1 MISTHIVGKLIS
13 GCLAGALSIALPV
26 AAPAWAQAPSASPVP
41 NALADRIASLDVPGS
56 GRLGIAA
63 QDLQTG
69 ETVTLSG
76 ADSFPMAST
85 VKIAIAAAYLAQ
97 VDKGALSLE
106 QAFGRG
112 RRTIS
117 ASRLLEAMLIHSD
130 NGASDI
136 LLRALGGPQAV
147 DSWLQDAGIR
157 GQRMDRTI
165 ARLVLDD
172 RPPVKAVT
180 QRYRDRRHR
189 WHTRTVWVRAN
200 PGIRPVAAHDAR
212 DTSTPAAM
220 VALLA
225 KLRQGALLGAASTSY
240 LFNVMERCATGGRR
254 IKGMLPRG
262 TMVAHK
268 TGTLAGVSND
278 VGIVRL
284 PNGHDLAVAIFA
296 HGMRSEGE
304 RSRSIAAAARLLY
317 DGFASMEQG
326 AMGWGASR

>member
-1 MISTHIVGKLIS
+1 MRSTRLRAAQGFIIAS
-13 GCLAGALSIALPV
+13 LAGALLM
-26 AAPAWAQAPSASPVP
+26 AAPGAAQAPPANPAP
-41 NALADRIASLDVPGS
+41 GALADRIASLEMPGS

-76 ADSFPMAST
+76 ADPFPMAST

-97 VDKGALSLE
+97 VDSGRLRLD

-112 RRTIS
+112 RHTIS
-117 ASRLLEAMLIHSD
+117 ASRLMEAMLIRSD
-130 NGASDI
+130 NWASDI
-136 LLRALGGPQAV
+136 LLRAVGGPQAV
-147 DSWLQDAGIR
+147 DAWLQQAGIR

-172 RPPVKAVT
+172 RPPVRAVK

-225 KLRQGALLGAASTSY
+225 KLRQGALLGADSTTF
-240 LFNVMERCATGGRR
+240 LFDVMARCVTGPRR
-254 IKGMLPRG
+254 IRGLLPAG
-262 TMVAHK
+262 TPVMHK
-268 TGTLAGVSND
+268 TGTLAGVTND

-317 DGFASMEQG
+317 DGFTTMEQR
-326 AMGWGASR
+326 AMGWGTSR